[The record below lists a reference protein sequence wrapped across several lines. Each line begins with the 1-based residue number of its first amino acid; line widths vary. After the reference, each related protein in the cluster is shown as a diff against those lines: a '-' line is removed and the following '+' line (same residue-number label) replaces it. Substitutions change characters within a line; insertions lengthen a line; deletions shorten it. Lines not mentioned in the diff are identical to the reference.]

1 MTRDI
6 AASVR
11 GRLTNLARETNRP
24 LQDFANLDSFTTK
37 KDRRS
42 EVQKSSRST

>member
-24 LQDFANLDSFTTK
+24 LQELM
-37 KDRRS
+37 
-42 EVQKSSRST
+42 Q